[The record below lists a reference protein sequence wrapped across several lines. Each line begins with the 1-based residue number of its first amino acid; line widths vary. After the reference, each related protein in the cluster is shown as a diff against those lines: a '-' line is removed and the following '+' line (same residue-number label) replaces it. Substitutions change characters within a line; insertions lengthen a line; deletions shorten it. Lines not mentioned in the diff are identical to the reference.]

1 VTTYRS
7 RPSPLAIAHRGGAG
21 LAPEN
26 TLDAF
31 RRSYALGLRYLETDV
46 RLSADGELVAFH
58 DARLHRVTGA
68 RGPVRSR
75 PLADLVTLPVLGG
88 DRVLPLAS
96 LLAAFG
102 DACFALDVKDP
113 AVVGPLARL
122 LLRTGAAGRVC
133 AAAARGSWLRSL
145 RAAVGDEL
153 ATALSWRELLHLT
166 ARTGGR
172 YGAAAF
178 AHVPLRLGRVPVF
191 RDELVARA
199 HDAGIRLVVWTVDAP
214 DTMHRLL
221 DAGVDG
227 LITDRPDLLREVLV
241 ARGQWHAPAGLD
253 APLPA

>member
-1 VTTYRS
+1 VCSS
-7 RPSPLAIAHRGGAG
+7 RAG
-21 LAPEN
+21 Q
-26 TLDAF
+26 
-31 RRSYALGLRYLETDV
+31 
-46 RLSADGELVAFH
+46 
-58 DARLHRVTGA
+58 
-68 RGPVRSR
+68 
-75 PLADLVTLPVLGG
+75 
-88 DRVLPLAS
+88 
-96 LLAAFG
+96 LAA
-102 DACFALDVKDP
+102 
-113 AVVGPLARL
+113 VV
-122 LLRTGAAGRVC
+122 AGGR
-133 AAAARGSWLRSL
+133 
-145 RAAVGDEL
+145 GDEL

-253 APLPA
+253 APLPACRGGFRPPQTHTTGGKAVNGGGGVDGAEGRDGPEPVPPRGGVRGQPRSSGPPSRLRFGVPHPVTASQPLPAE